1 MRATLPFDLRGLRD
15 RAILLL
21 GFAGLRRSEIVGLDC
36 VPEET
41 EDGRGFI
48 EILADG
54 ALLPI
59 DGKTGWRLVE
69 IGRGSSERSC
79 PVEALAT
86 WLCFARI
93 AHGPVFRRVRAEMP
107 ASLPT
112 GSPTAMS
119 PGSSRARPSP
129 RACAPLVEGER
140 ALAFAGHSLRAA
152 SPPRPKSTKPT
163 SSASSGVPPPK

>member
-21 GFAGLRRSEIVGLDC
+21 GFAGLRGSEIVGLDC

-41 EDGRGFI
+41 EDGGGFI

-69 IGRGSSERSC
+69 IGR
-79 PVEALAT
+79 
-86 WLCFARI
+86 
-93 AHGPVFRRVRAEMP
+93 
-107 ASLPT
+107 
-112 GSPTAMS
+112 
-119 PGSSRARPSP
+119 
-129 RACAPLVEGER
+129 
-140 ALAFAGHSLRAA
+140 
-152 SPPRPKSTKPT
+152 
-163 SSASSGVPPPK
+163 